1 YEFRILTKNG
11 NFRWLEIYA
20 QIEHDSS
27 SENIGVYGTLNDVT
41 ERKQT
46 EAILEARADELAQ
59 MNLILLQTTAELEKR
74 NKELDQF
81 AYVTSH
87 DLKAPLRAIANL
99 SEWIEE
105 DLQAALTPDTQKQ
118 MDLLRGRVYRM
129 EALINGLLQY
139 SRVGRIKTEP
149 ETVVVAQL
157 IAEII
162 DSIAPPQDF
171 TIEIIGEMPTLVT
184 ERIPLQQVFS
194 NLISNAI
201 KHHNRSDGKV
211 TISIQEQE
219 KFYEFTVAD
228 DGKGIASQYHD
239 KIFVIFQTL
248 ESRDKR
254 ENTGIGLAIV
264 KRIIEENGGMITL
277 ESQLGEGTS
286 FRFTWFK

>member
-1 YEFRILTKNG
+1 
-11 NFRWLEIYA
+11 
-20 QIEHDSS
+20 
-27 SENIGVYGTLNDVT
+27 
-41 ERKQT
+41 
-46 EAILEARADELAQ
+46 AILEARADELAQ